1 MERQSNNYCIILAGG
16 RGKRLW
22 PSSRKDHPKQFVD
35 FFGTGRTQ
43 LQSTYD
49 RMVRIIPS
57 ENIFV
62 CTSEKYAHLVVE
74 QLPDLPQDNV
84 LPEPVN
90 RNTAPSVAWA
100 GVHIHRQCEDARIII
115 VPSDQF
121 IVGEEAFYDCVQRGM
136 DFVGQNDL
144 ILTLGIRPTRP
155 EPGYGYIQIGEP
167 TLTTGIHKVQSFTE
181 KPERDFAR
189 IFMESG
195 EFFWNTGMFITNVNY
210 LRQFFLRVVPDI
222 SSRLTKVKEIFSIA
236 EELGYVQAHFP
247 SYPNLSMDKAVLEL
261 NDSTYVM
268 RCDFGWA
275 DLGTWHSIYEFKH
288 LQENDN
294 VVIDSEVVMENCQGN
309 IIKLP
314 KGHIG
319 VINGLNGYIVAEQGD
334 VLLICKKS
342 DSSALIRKYIN
353 EVGLRY
359 GEDYI

>member
-1 MERQSNNYCIILAGG
+1 M
-16 RGKRLW
+16 
-22 PSSRKDHPKQFVD
+22 
-35 FFGTGRTQ
+35 
-43 LQSTYD
+43 
-49 RMVRIIPS
+49 
-57 ENIFV
+57 
-62 CTSEKYAHLVVE
+62 
-74 QLPDLPQDNV
+74 
-84 LPEPVN
+84 
-90 RNTAPSVAWA
+90 
-100 GVHIHRQCEDARIII
+100 
-115 VPSDQF
+115 
-121 IVGEEAFYDCVQRGM
+121 
-136 DFVGQNDL
+136 
-144 ILTLGIRPTRP
+144 
-155 EPGYGYIQIGEP
+155 
-167 TLTTGIHKVQSFTE
+167 
-181 KPERDFAR
+181 
-189 IFMESG
+189 
-195 EFFWNTGMFITNVNY
+195 
-210 LRQFFLRVVPDI
+210 
-222 SSRLTKVKEIFSIA
+222 
-236 EELGYVQAHFP
+236 QAHFP

-359 GEDYI
+359 GEDYV